1 MIYFR
6 NNICS
11 QLEKIFKKTK
21 FKKEH
26 DKSIKESIKF
36 LFLRRLKE
44 DISFLGEFHFNVVNE
59 SEDIND
65 IKEIK
70 KEFLIKY
77 EKEII
82 ACLNPNSYKELKSKE
97 INFSEEEND
106 IFFIL
111 KTLKEKNRLKTFI
124 LYSLLKEEEQKKY
137 VLFFQRKDNEL
148 NKNFYLNVEN
158 LKEVDIEKLIERRKK
173 IILEK
178 IEDRFS
184 LDISLFQEKL
194 ELKYELNME
203 LIYQTKNDCLE
214 LDLKV
219 VNGDK
224 IKEFNFKGERYKI
237 GNISLFL
244 SNLNIMSKR
253 YKEDCD
259 LLQTI
264 FQ

>member
-6 NNICS
+6 NSICS
-11 QLEKIFKKTK
+11 QLERIFKKIK

-26 DKSIKESIKF
+26 DKSIKENIKF
-36 LFLRRLKE
+36 FFLRKLKDE
-44 DISFLGEFHFNVVNE
+44 ASFLGEFHFNVVNG

-65 IKEIK
+65 IVEIRK
-70 KEFLIKY
+70 KFLIKY
-77 EKEII
+77 EKEIM
-82 ACLNPNSYKELKSKE
+82 ACLNPVSYSELKSK
-97 INFSEEEND
+97 NVCFSEEEND
-106 IFFIL
+106 VLFLL
-111 KTLKEKNRLKTFI
+111 KTLKEQNRLRTFI
-124 LYSLLKEEEQKKY
+124 LTSLLKEEEQKKY

-148 NKNFYLNVEN
+148 NKKFYLNVEN

-224 IKEFNFKGERYKI
+224 IKDFNFKGEPYKI
-237 GNISLFL
+237 ANIRMIL

-253 YKEDCD
+253 YKEECD
-259 LLQTI
+259 LLKSI